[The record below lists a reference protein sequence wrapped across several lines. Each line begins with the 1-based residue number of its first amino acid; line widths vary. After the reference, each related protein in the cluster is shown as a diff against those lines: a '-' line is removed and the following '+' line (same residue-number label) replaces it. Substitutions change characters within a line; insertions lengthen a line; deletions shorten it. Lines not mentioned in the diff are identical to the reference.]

1 MTVQPPSGNPFAAQ
15 PGQPAQPAPGNPYA
29 AVPPQTSGNPFA
41 QGQPQGQPQT
51 SGNPFAQ
58 GQPQGQPQN
67 SGNPFA
73 PGAPQGGPAGM
84 PGGCQFCGSVPTAEA
99 TVRARQGMIIANR
112 TQKVEGHFCRSCG
125 MAVHREL
132 SAKTLLQGWWSVQSF
147 LLTPFTLI
155 GNLSARGKF
164 RKLAEPSGGFQQP
177 MVPGKPIMRRAAAV
191 GVLIPLA
198 LAGAV
203 VTAVVMDDSAGTA
216 SAGDCVRNNG
226 TTISPDIA
234 VVECGSAEAQFKVAE
249 RHDGTAQCDR
259 NRYSEYR
266 EYGGSS
272 DFTLCLEP
280 LP

>member
-15 PGQPAQPAPGNPYA
+15 PGQPAQPAQGNPYA
-29 AVPPQTSGNPFA
+29 TVPPQNSGNPFA
-41 QGQPQGQPQT
+41 QGRP
-51 SGNPFAQ
+51 Q

-73 PGAPQGGPAGM
+73 PGAPQGGPAGV
-84 PGGCQFCGSVPTAEA
+84 PGGCQFCGSVPAAEA

-164 RKLAEPSGGFQQP
+164 KKLAEPSGGFQQP
-177 MVPGKPIMRRAAAV
+177 MTPGKPIMRRAAAV
-191 GVLIPLA
+191 GVLVPLA
-198 LAGAV
+198 LVGAI

-226 TTISPDIA
+226 TTINPDIA

-249 RHDGTAQCDR
+249 RHDGTAAQCDR
-259 NRYSEYR
+259 NRFSEYR